1 LAQLKTDL
9 TSSLDEQMEL
19 TSLTVNPDYTVTV
32 TYRSVSPISNNEKG
46 FFRVKVIV
54 NQGH

>member
-1 LAQLKTDL
+1 MKTDL